1 MRSKKR
7 PSKTDEMTDAQMQPG
22 EQPLAGLRVLDAA
35 TLFAGPVV
43 GTLLADYGADV
54 IKIEHPKGDTL
65 RNLGW
70 THEGVSLWWTIVS
83 RNKRCMTLDFSKAEG
98 QSLLKR
104 MLKDTDVFIEN
115 FRPGTLERWD
125 LDPEELL
132 RINPRL
138 VILRMTAFGQTGPYS
153 GRAGFGT
160 LAEALSGYA
169 HINGHPDGPPTLPP
183 FALGDGV
190 AALAGTAATMFALWW
205 RDHGGTGQVVDLA
218 IYEPLF
224 WLLGPQALVFDQLGI
239 VQTRTGSSAPYT
251 APRNLYQASDGKW
264 LALSASS
271 QSIAERVMRIVGRD
285 DLIAEPW
292 FADHMGR
299 LEHSAE
305 LDTIIQAWIGART
318 SDEVS
323 RIFEEHHAAIAPV
336 YSIEEIFADPH
347 YRARETLISVD
358 HPTLG
363 PVTMQNMIATLSATP
378 GQITSLGGELGE
390 HTQSILEDE
399 LGLSPSEIA
408 ALEADGVISPAI
420 TPVA

>member
-1 MRSKKR
+1 MAAET
-7 PSKTDEMTDAQMQPG
+7 PPQ

-43 GTLLADYGADV
+43 GTLLADFGADV
-54 IKIEHPKGDTL
+54 IKIEHPRGDTL
-65 RNLGW
+65 RTLGW
-70 THEGVSLWWTIVS
+70 THDGVSLWWTIVS
-83 RNKRCMTLDFSKAEG
+83 RNKRCMTLDLSHPEG

-104 MLKDTDVFIEN
+104 MLADTDVFIEN
-115 FRPGTLERWD
+115 FRPGTLERWN

-132 RINPRL
+132 EINPRL
-138 VILRMTAFGQTGPYS
+138 VIVRMTAFGQTGPYS
-153 GRAGFGT
+153 GRPGFGT

-169 HINGHPDGPPTLPP
+169 HINGQPDGPPTLPP

-190 AALAGTAATMFALWW
+190 AALAGTAATMFALWS
-205 RDHGGTGQVVDLA
+205 RDHGGSGQVVDVA

-239 VQTRTGSSAPYT
+239 VQQRTGSSAPFT
-251 APRNLYQASDGKW
+251 APRNLYQTVDGKW

-271 QSIAERVMRIVGRD
+271 QSIAERVMHIVGRA
-285 DLIAEPW
+285 DLIEEPW

-299 LEHSAE
+299 LEHSDE

-318 SDEVS
+318 SDEVI
-323 RIFEEHHAAIAPV
+323 RVFEDQHAAIAPV
-336 YSIEEIFADPH
+336 YSIEDIFSDVH
-347 YRARETLISVD
+347 YRARETLVTVD

-378 GQITSLGGELGE
+378 GRISSLGAEIGE
-390 HTQSILEDE
+390 HNQAILGDE
-399 LGLSPSEIA
+399 LGLSDDEIA
-408 ALEADGVISPAI
+408 ALADAGVIARPA
-420 TPVA
+420 TTVA